1 MILALRTRCTRARN
15 AKAPTRRARKHGEHN
30 SDLPRPSRNVTSLS
44 GTFRGM
50 SFHDWLPP
58 TPQIRRGRL
67 ASLARTHTWSY
78 SASPHAGLFLDRTL
92 TNRKQQR
99 RRRANITSLRQQTE
113 APTVRSTSGSLFLLD
128 CELFVGFAKAARFH

>member
-44 GTFRGM
+44 WTFRGM

-78 SASPHAGLFLDRTL
+78 SAPPHRGAFSLATNPDQPQRKFLELSGKL
-92 TNRKQQR
+92 T
-99 RRRANITSLRQQTE
+99 S
-113 APTVRSTSGSLFLLD
+113 
-128 CELFVGFAKAARFH
+128 VG